1 MIEWN
6 TVLQGDCLENMG
18 LLEDNSVDLI
28 LTDPPYGMAFK
39 SGMAAKG
46 FEKDAIANDDF
57 EAWRTK
63 FPRWV
68 RAMKRVLKPGG
79 TLVMFTSG
87 GQNPSALAWAII
99 ETEEIFG
106 WAKLLIWDR
115 CDLGMG
121 FKYRPI
127 FDGILWTEKDGAE
140 SKWFGGNA
148 QGSIIRQPRIIPK
161 AGEHPTPKPV
171 PLLGQF
177 IERHT
182 DPGDKVLDPF
192 CGEGPTLEAAHLLKR
207 QWLGIELSDKWHGR
221 ARDRMARFS
230 QQPEMF

>member
-6 TVLQGDCLENMG
+6 SVIQGDCLENMA
-18 LLEDNSVDLI
+18 LLEEASVDLV

-79 TLVMFTSG
+79 TCIMFTSG
-87 GQNPSALAWAII
+87 GKNPGALAWAII
-99 ETEEIFG
+99 EAEEIFG
-106 WAKLLIWDR
+106 WAELLIWDR

-127 FDGILWTEKDGAE
+127 WDGVLWTEKDGAE
-140 SKWFGGNA
+140 AKWFGGNA
-148 QGSIIRQPRIIPK
+148 QGAIIRAPRIIPK

-171 PLLGQF
+171 SLLGGF

-182 DPGDKVLDPF
+182 EPGDRVLDPF

-207 QWLGIELSDKWHGR
+207 QWLGIELSDKWHAR
-221 ARDRMARFS
+221 AKARMDRFS